1 MMHSDDIKDRIEE
14 LNKQLDTFESDSSI
28 PRETLEVIR
37 TRAILL
43 NVLALNEL
51 NWSFF
56 YTKEELKKINQSLD
70 LLIRTIQRK

>member
-1 MMHSDDIKDRIEE
+1 MHSDDIKDRIEE